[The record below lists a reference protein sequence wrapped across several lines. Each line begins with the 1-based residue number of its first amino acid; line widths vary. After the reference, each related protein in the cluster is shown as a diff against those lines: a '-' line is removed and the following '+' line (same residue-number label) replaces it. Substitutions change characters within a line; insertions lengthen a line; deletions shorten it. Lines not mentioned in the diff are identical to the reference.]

1 MAAPANAF
9 LAALAAHQAEQCVE
23 VWPENWRV
31 FVLFSR
37 LQTQW
42 SGGMG
47 GATGLRYE
55 AVYPL
60 LDREA
65 RGDEDWQQ
73 LFDDL
78 QVLEGAALKQMS
90 DNRSDNG

>member
-1 MAAPANAF
+1 MVA
-9 LAALAAHQAEQCVE
+9 QQSGKE
-23 VWPENWRV
+23 VHVFPENWRV

-37 LQTQW
+37 VQTQW
-42 SGGMG
+42 NVGMG

-55 AVYPL
+55 AIYPL
-60 LDREA
+60 IDREA
-65 RGDEDWQQ
+65 QDGEDWQQ

-90 DNRSDNG
+90 DNRSDN

>member
-1 MAAPANAF
+1 M
-9 LAALAAHQAEQCVE
+9 E

-42 SGGMG
+42 SVGGMG

-65 RGDEDWQQ
+65 QGAEDWQQ

-78 QVLEGAALKQMS
+78 QTLEGAALKQMS
-90 DNRSDNG
+90 DNRSDN

>member
-1 MAAPANAF
+1 M
-9 LAALAAHQAEQCVE
+9 E

-42 SGGMG
+42 SVGMS

-65 RGDEDWQQ
+65 QGAEDWQQ

-78 QVLEGAALKQMS
+78 QTLEGTALKQMS
-90 DNRSDNG
+90 DNRSDN